1 MSLSLAIQQI
11 QRGTWWY
18 ENDRDQ
24 SVKKPVTPEILAM
37 RENILEF
44 LRGINGKINAVEVQK
59 HFGLTNSQLWH
70 CVNPLVEDG
79 SIIKYKPRHDRSLL
93 EAAKEE

>member
-24 SVKKPVTPEILAM
+24 PKSKPVTPEIIAM
-37 RENILEF
+37 RENILEY
-44 LRGINGKINAVEVQK
+44 LRGINAARGA
-59 HFGLTNSQLWH
+59 FGR
-70 CVNPLVEDG
+70 
-79 SIIKYKPRHDRSLL
+79 K
-93 EAAKEE
+93 AA